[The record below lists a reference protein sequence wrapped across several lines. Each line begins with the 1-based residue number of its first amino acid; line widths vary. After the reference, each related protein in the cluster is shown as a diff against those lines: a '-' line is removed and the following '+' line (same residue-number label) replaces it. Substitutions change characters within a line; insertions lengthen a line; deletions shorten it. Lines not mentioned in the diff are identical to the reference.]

1 MKKGT
6 NIGLLDV
13 HLDPIA
19 VGDVILAEPDGY
31 YMITR
36 NGFAQPVG
44 NDFSPLDEK
53 AVRPSILGDLKIIMK
68 WDDERLAEAKP
79 KKEPEEK
86 PKADPL
92 KERGF
97 TGALLIPFT
106 DQDLA
111 DELRR
116 RGYKVIATKTT
127 VVKL

>member
-68 WDDERLAEAKP
+68 FDDERLAEANP

-86 PKADPL
+86 PKVDPL
-92 KERGF
+92 KER
-97 TGALLIPFT
+97 PFPGIANYD

-111 DELRR
+111 NELRR